1 MSNTF
6 NGHKNWNHWNVSLW
20 INNDEGL
27 YRMAKN
33 FIARYPRVGRAKQ
46 AALML
51 ERLRDENITKT
62 PDGAPYSVSS
72 IRAAMVGM

>member
-1 MSNTF
+1 MAKF
-6 NGHKNWNHWNVSLW
+6 QGHKNWNHWNVSLW

-33 FIARYPRVGRAKQ
+33 FIERYPKVGREKQ
-46 AALML
+46 AKLML
-51 ERLRDENITKT
+51 ERLNDEGIYKT